1 MPQRH
6 NSDSSVTSS
15 HNGGGYMRYR
25 AKYPPRRP
33 YWSNAPVPPRF
44 ERNNKHYPDPE
55 IDSSCETE
63 ELPNGFTKIRSKN
76 LDVLFR
82 KDYYAQRT
90 LSAAT
95 TSSSAVSSEQ
105 GEPPEED
112 PTAEQCSVTEQP
124 VVPEEEEE
132 DDEAVAVGDVNDHVD
147 ADEGVHAEN
156 VQGEVEPPTSQ
167 EADLTSKSAASTLD
181 GKEASVIEDS
191 GNKTTVPKSKSVI
204 NTNATP
210 FYPAS
215 YVPIPP
221 PMPPSTY
228 GMSPVSPGGGV
239 SRPNLFL
246 YSPSS
251 NTMIPCEEIIIPN
264 AVVPGQDVYQ
274 GPSNIY
280 LAFPMENGTGGHGTG
295 PGSTTAGTTPPPA
308 PQPSTSVTS
317 CGSSTNSTPP
327 QAQSPQT
334 SSSATGKSF
343 VF

>member
-1 MPQRH
+1 
-6 NSDSSVTSS
+6 
-15 HNGGGYMRYR
+15 MRYR

-55 IDSSCETE
+55 GDSSCETE

-90 LSAAT
+90 LSTA

-105 GEPPEED
+105 GEPPEDD
-112 PTAEQCSVTEQP
+112 PAAEQSSVTEQP

-132 DDEAVAVGDVNDHVD
+132 EDDHGD
-147 ADEGVHAEN
+147 AEGVHAEEG
-156 VQGEVEPPTSQ
+156 QGDIEASQGDVVDPPLSQ
-167 EADLTSKSAASTLD
+167 EADSTSKSAAAATALD
-181 GKEASVIEDS
+181 AKETPVIEDS
-191 GNKTTVPKSKSVI
+191 GNKTTTTKSKSVI

-334 SSSATGKSF
+334 SSSATGKYRPNYLF
-343 VF
+343 F

>member
-1 MPQRH
+1 M
-6 NSDSSVTSS
+6 SAKTYASVSIL
-15 HNGGGYMRYR
+15 
-25 AKYPPRRP
+25 K
-33 YWSNAPVPPRF
+33 
-44 ERNNKHYPDPE
+44 
-55 IDSSCETE
+55 I
-63 ELPNGFTKIRSKN
+63 FTFLIFQIRSKN

-105 GEPPEED
+105 GEPPED
-112 PTAEQCSVTEQP
+112 PDSIPVSGSNPEQP

-132 DDEAVAVGDVNDHVD
+132 EEDGDEEEEDDTYEVK
-147 ADEGVHAEN
+147 
-156 VQGEVEPPTSQ
+156 GEETNIKES
-167 EADLTSKSAASTLD
+167 STTANKV
-181 GKEASVIEDS
+181 KEAYPEKNPEKNPESKNPDN
-191 GNKTTVPKSKSVI
+191 NKKSTSVI

-215 YVPIPP
+215 YVPVPP

-228 GMSPVSPGGGV
+228 MPPVSSGGV

-264 AVVPGQDVYQ
+264 AVVPGQEVYQ

-280 LAFPMENGTGGHGTG
+280 LAFPMEQNGGGGTGVPPPGGT
-295 PGSTTAGTTPPPA
+295 STTPNN
-308 PQPSTSVTS
+308 STVAAVTS
-317 CGSSTNSTPP
+317 CGNSTNSTPP

-334 SSSATGKSF
+334 SSSATGEFQKLSAVCLLLQKTF
-343 VF
+343 LIPSLI

>member
-1 MPQRH
+1 
-6 NSDSSVTSS
+6 
-15 HNGGGYMRYR
+15 MRYR

-33 YWSNAPVPPRF
+33 YWSNAPIPPRF
-44 ERNNKHYPDPE
+44 ERNNKQYPVDPE
-55 IDSSCETE
+55 VDSSCETE

-90 LSAAT
+90 LSTA

-112 PTAEQCSVTEQP
+112 PAAGEQCSVNGGTGEP

-132 DDEAVAVGDVNDHVD
+132 EVDGDEDVPDV
-147 ADEGVHAEN
+147 GVHAEDEN
-156 VQGEVEPPTSQ
+156 GDLEPPASSTPQ
-167 EADLTSKSAASTLD
+167 EASETPIIQGDSDKKATTIIKS
-181 GKEASVIEDS
+181 
-191 GNKTTVPKSKSVI
+191 SKSVI

-221 PMPPSTY
+221 TAAAQMPPVSTY
-228 GMSPVSPGGGV
+228 GMPGPVSPGGGV
-239 SRPNLFL
+239 ASRPNLFL

-280 LAFPMENGTGGHGTG
+280 LAFPMENGTPGAPPG
-295 PGSTTAGTTPPPA
+295 GSTPAGTTPPPA
-308 PQPSTSVTS
+308 PQQPSTSVTS

-334 SSSATGKSF
+334 SSSATGTRNWGPILLSK
-343 VF
+343 